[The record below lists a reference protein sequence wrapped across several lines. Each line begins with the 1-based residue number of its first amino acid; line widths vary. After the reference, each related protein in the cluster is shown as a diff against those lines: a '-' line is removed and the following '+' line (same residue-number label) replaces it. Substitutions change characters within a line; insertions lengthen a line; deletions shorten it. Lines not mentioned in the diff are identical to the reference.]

1 MNLKSPRS
9 FIVALRSFIWHVS
22 KRSNYWYVLSKQ
34 IVHSSLKA
42 LTAVETNTLYH
53 FIAHLSLKFAVYFL
67 LLRLYQSNC
76 FDKVMVKHLSD
87 LKSILTRKIRAN
99 IDKKWHALFSLSKE
113 AYGFCALAKSATFSA
128 VLGNLTL
135 YGRLSEDSKQKI
147 IFL

>member
-1 MNLKSPRS
+1 
-9 FIVALRSFIWHVS
+9 
-22 KRSNYWYVLSKQ
+22 
-34 IVHSSLKA
+34 
-42 LTAVETNTLYH
+42 
-53 FIAHLSLKFAVYFL
+53 
-67 LLRLYQSNC
+67 
-76 FDKVMVKHLSD
+76 MVKHLSD